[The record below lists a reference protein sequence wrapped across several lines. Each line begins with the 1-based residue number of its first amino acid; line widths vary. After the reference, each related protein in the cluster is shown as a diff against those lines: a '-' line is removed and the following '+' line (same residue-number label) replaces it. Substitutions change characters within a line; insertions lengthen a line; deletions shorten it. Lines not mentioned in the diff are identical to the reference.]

1 MLDSTQPGWAQCLQ
15 RAAAPPSHA
24 HPLAQYLAHALQ
36 QGQPPAQAHGPAL
49 LLEAWLAGGI
59 RHTTFA
65 RAQPAH
71 WRASASSNPAGV
83 PSTGSGCNNGQRANG
98 TRKSPVADLAR
109 RAHLSPSQFTARC
122 RDELGLGAIEWLRQ
136 QRLAHAR
143 LLRASGMPVAAVA
156 SATGYRSPSA
166 LTAALR
172 RDRAGRAGRRKPSDP
187 KARLSAPAT
196 AATTIAAR
204 RCSGAARRWSA
215 LQNAY
220 SRRMLPLPCKP
231 ISTPWAPSPCGLLA
245 SLGVS
250 LTHIPPFLLTG
261 ITLII
266 GSVPAWPFVLRDP
279 SRWRIPMRTLALGVY
294 GLFAYHF
301 LLFIALRHA
310 PPVEANLVNYLWP
323 LFIVVLAPVVLPG
336 VALRVPHVVAA
347 LLGFGGAAIAIVGG
361 RELSGTLA
369 WGYIPAAAAA
379 FIWATYSLMTNA
391 SRPSPP
397 PRLACSASFRRLVA
411 AVPCA
416 AGAQRG
422 AAGAR
427 LGPTGRAGP
436 GPLGGAFYLW
446 DKALKLGDARHIGI
460 LSYITPLASTTLL
473 IVVSGRSFS
482 WSIGLATAMIISA
495 AVMGMRAR

>member
-1 MLDSTQPGWAQCLQ
+1 M
-15 RAAAPPSHA
+15 
-24 HPLAQYLAHALQ
+24 
-36 QGQPPAQAHGPAL
+36 
-49 LLEAWLAGGI
+49 
-59 RHTTFA
+59 
-65 RAQPAH
+65 
-71 WRASASSNPAGV
+71 
-83 PSTGSGCNNGQRANG
+83 
-98 TRKSPVADLAR
+98 
-109 RAHLSPSQFTARC
+109 
-122 RDELGLGAIEWLRQ
+122 
-136 QRLAHAR
+136 
-143 LLRASGMPVAAVA
+143 
-156 SATGYRSPSA
+156 
-166 LTAALR
+166 
-172 RDRAGRAGRRKPSDP
+172 
-187 KARLSAPAT
+187 
-196 AATTIAAR
+196 
-204 RCSGAARRWSA
+204 
-215 LQNAY
+215 QNAY
-220 SRRMLPLPCKP
+220 SRRMSSSPLQANLYALGA
-231 ISTPWAPSPCGLLA
+231 IALWASLA

-279 SRWRIPMRTLALGVY
+279 SQWRIPMRTLALGVY

-379 FIWATYSLMTNA
+379 FIWATYSLMTKRVTA
-391 SRPSPP
+391 FPTTAIGLFGLVSGALSLLCHVLLEPSVTLQA
-397 PRLACSASFRRLVA
+397 RDWSLLAV
-411 AVPCA
+411 
-416 AGAQRG
+416 
-422 AAGAR
+422 
-427 LGPTGRAGP
+427 LGL

-460 LSYITPLASTTLL
+460 LSYITPLASTALL
-473 IVVSGRSFS
+473 IMVSGRSFS

>member
-1 MLDSTQPGWAQCLQ
+1 MSSSPLQ
-15 RAAAPPSHA
+15 
-24 HPLAQYLAHALQ
+24 
-36 QGQPPAQAHGPAL
+36 
-49 LLEAWLAGGI
+49 
-59 RHTTFA
+59 
-65 RAQPAH
+65 
-71 WRASASSNPAGV
+71 
-83 PSTGSGCNNGQRANG
+83 ANLY
-98 TRKSPVADLAR
+98 A
-109 RAHLSPSQFTARC
+109 
-122 RDELGLGAIEWLRQ
+122 LGAIALW
-136 QRLAHAR
+136 
-143 LLRASGMPVAAVA
+143 AS
-156 SATGYRSPSA
+156 
-166 LTAALR
+166 
-172 RDRAGRAGRRKPSDP
+172 
-187 KARLSAPAT
+187 
-196 AATTIAAR
+196 
-204 RCSGAARRWSA
+204 
-215 LQNAY
+215 
-220 SRRMLPLPCKP
+220 
-231 ISTPWAPSPCGLLA
+231 LA

-279 SRWRIPMRTLALGVY
+279 SQWRIPMRTLALGVY

-379 FIWATYSLMTNA
+379 FIWATYSLMTKRVTA
-391 SRPSPP
+391 FPTTAIGLFGLVSGALSLLCHVLLEPSVTLQA
-397 PRLACSASFRRLVA
+397 RDWSLLAV
-411 AVPCA
+411 
-416 AGAQRG
+416 
-422 AAGAR
+422 
-427 LGPTGRAGP
+427 LGL